1 MDDDV
6 EANLGG
12 HQRIFPRGTF
22 EDKLERLAVNVK
34 EFSERVRAEQRERR
48 LNAVK
53 DTALRAF
60 GMARKSQVV
69 EGKGSPLRMLMAK
82 ELGRRQTASGAPA
95 PARIPASSGEL
106 SPPTRLDSVARGRNT
121 ASCSQPSGAAMVS
134 FANS

>member
-1 MDDDV
+1 MNG
-6 EANLGG
+6 AASN
-12 HQRIFPRGTF
+12 HSTSHRSAH
-22 EDKLERLAVNVK
+22 RLMISHCSVSDADRAS
-34 EFSERVRAEQRERR
+34 FAHARVRAEQRERR